1 LLEGIVALTAAVA
14 ISAAPAVPAPLV
26 LGLDHIPIAV
36 RNLETASADYR
47 ALGFALKPGRPHA
60 NGIRNQHAKFAD
72 GTELELITAPEAR
85 DPLTT
90 FYRRHLDQGEG
101 PGFVAF
107 YAPETDSIVEQL
119 EDTHKPYRSGV
130 GLVTFPDEDS
140 LRYIFFGRRNAST
153 TDRPQHFAH
162 PNGAESLIGVWLAG
176 DDFSAERRLWDKLRL
191 TVSEEEV
198 RAPDSIR
205 VPVVHLP
212 AGEILLLPG
221 DRQVVP
227 GRKVVG
233 ATIRVRRLAATR
245 RTLSR
250 GRVKVPP
257 TVETKI
263 GSSIFLPPTVT
274 HGIWLEFREQR

>member
-1 LLEGIVALTAAVA
+1 MLEGIVALTAAVA

-47 ALGFALKPGRPHA
+47 ALRFALKPGRPHA

>member
-1 LLEGIVALTAAVA
+1 MLEGIVALTAAVA